1 MTESDAIYCTLTP
14 EEQRTRRSE
23 VRATI
28 VPRVTAVTSLADG
41 LRFEF
46 GSNKGL
52 RDLVQ
57 EFIELEQGCCS
68 FLTFSLS
75 PPEEELSLQ
84 IKGPPDAAHII
95 EMFRRT
101 AQGEDQ

>member
-1 MTESDAIYCTLTP
+1 MAESDAIYCTLTP

-28 VPRVTAVTSLADG
+28 VPHVTAVTSLADG
-41 LRFEF
+41 LRLEF
-46 GSNKGL
+46 GVSKGL

-75 PPEEELSLQ
+75 PPEEKLSLQ
-84 IKGPPDAAHII
+84 IQGPPDATQVI
-95 EMFRRT
+95 EMFRST